1 MKLKVLI
8 LLFVP
13 FMLAACRDDDNPRSR
28 PNFVETSFTDIS
40 GELTNDYG
48 EEVLT
53 DRNTLYGISV
63 RLDNL
68 HTYSYGLFDDL
79 SKAATIVSPILT
91 FKSRPLC
98 ILLQRGPKGEVIFVL
113 GVGIWNPVRSIV

>member
-68 HTYSYGLFDDL
+68 HTYSYGLFGH
-79 SKAATIVSPILT
+79 SCISPWQYNHVI
-91 FKSRPLC
+91 
-98 ILLQRGPKGEVIFVL
+98 QRL
-113 GVGIWNPVRSIV
+113 WTL